1 MSAPEIRIQQEV
13 SVLIMLIIG
22 PELGVI
28 YNFVKFLGLF
38 WCTEPQNFTTNQ
50 KYLEEKEMLLC
61 VTVTFQSDQIYVRG
75 ITLM

>member
-1 MSAPEIRIQQEV
+1 MSAPERRIQQEV
-13 SVLIMLIIG
+13 SVLIMLMG
-22 PELGVI
+22 PEMGAI

-75 ITLM
+75 IKLM